1 MGIYTKKWNSTGKKD
16 LCSVMLITALFIGK
30 KKMKSP
36 KIKDRIKDVIM

>member
-1 MGIYTKKWNSTGKKD
+1 MELNWEKRFMLSDVNHGIIYWQ
-16 LCSVMLITALFIGK
+16 